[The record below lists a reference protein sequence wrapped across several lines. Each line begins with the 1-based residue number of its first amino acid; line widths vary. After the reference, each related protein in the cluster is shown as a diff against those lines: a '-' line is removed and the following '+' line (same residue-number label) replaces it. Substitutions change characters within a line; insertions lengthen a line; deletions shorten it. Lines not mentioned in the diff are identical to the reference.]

1 MRWPLET
8 TSVKISFK
16 APLYFFPSN
25 VQILMSALVL
35 EPTSVTPMP
44 GVQTLK
50 VLTAAAV
57 SGALKGTAKTV
68 QVKK

>member
-1 MRWPLET
+1 
-8 TSVKISFK
+8 
-16 APLYFFPSN
+16 
-25 VQILMSALVL
+25 MSALVL
-35 EPTSVTPMP
+35 QPTSVTPMP

-68 QVKK
+68 QVKKIVSVISQISGLKSPPWLDEDECVTE

>member
-1 MRWPLET
+1 MLQ
-8 TSVKISFK
+8 
-16 APLYFFPSN
+16 A
-25 VQILMSALVL
+25 M
-35 EPTSVTPMP
+35 SVTPMP

-68 QVKK
+68 QVKKINSIRNISDLRPQESSLAR